1 MRVGGI
7 TSIAGLA
14 PDDQPMTALTRARQ
28 TVRAFP
34 DLPIRAVRVP
44 AVDRETMLEIDRIA
58 IDRVGLGLPQLMEN
72 AGRELAELTRRAL
85 GGSVTHRRV
94 VVLAGTGN
102 NAGGGLVAARRL
114 AGWGA
119 DVCVAFAR
127 PVLRLRPGPCA
138 QLEPLLAASVRTA
151 VAGHDR
157 SNSDLA
163 GEVLRADATI
173 DALIGNG
180 LRGAPDEVYRRL
192 IGIASLGHGPVIS
205 LDLPS
210 GIDASTGARPGA
222 AVVADITLALALP
235 KRGTEIGEGRR
246 LSGIRYL
253 ADIGIPRSVFVELGI
268 DVPSFA
274 DGALL
279 RMA

>member
-1 MRVGGI
+1 MIG
-7 TSIAGLA
+7 A
-14 PDDQPMTALTRARQ
+14 MTAPTRALRSDW
-28 TVRAFP
+28 AFP
-34 DLPIRAVRVP
+34 DFPIPALRVP
-44 AVDRETMLEIDRIA
+44 AVDRETMHEADRIA
-58 IDRVGLGLPQLMEN
+58 TDQVGLGLLQLMEN

-85 GGSVTHRRV
+85 GGSVTDRRV

-127 PVLRLRPGPCA
+127 PILRLRPGACA
-138 QLEPLLAASVRTA
+138 QLEPLLAAGVRTA

-157 SNSDLA
+157 SYPDLA
-163 GEVLRADATI
+163 GEVLRADVTI
-173 DALIGNG
+173 DALIGYG
-180 LRGAPDEVYRRL
+180 LRGAPDDTYRPL
-192 IGIASLGHGPVIS
+192 IDIAAVGEGPVIS
-205 LDLPS
+205 LDIPS
-210 GIDASTGARPGA
+210 GIDANSGARPGA

-246 LSGIRYL
+246 LSGMRYL
-253 ADIGIPRSVFVELGI
+253 ADIGVPRSVFVALGI
-268 DVPSFA
+268 DGVPSFT

-279 RMA
+279 RIA